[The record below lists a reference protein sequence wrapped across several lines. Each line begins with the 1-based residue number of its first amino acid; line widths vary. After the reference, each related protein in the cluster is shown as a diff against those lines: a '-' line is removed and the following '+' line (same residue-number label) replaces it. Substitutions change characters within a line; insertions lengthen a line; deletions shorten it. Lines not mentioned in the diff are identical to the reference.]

1 LLELAPSG
9 SLRLVKAGARARQRG
24 PFKDTKLG
32 TFPIGA
38 SSLFV
43 SSSTGFDEIDEFF
56 SPPTRAMASN
66 KEAKIGN
73 RVITDE
79 PMYLLFNVGMSEN
92 FVRPA
97 FLSGKSWTGAD
108 FLLSSRVT
116 STWTTSYL

>member
-1 LLELAPSG
+1 
-9 SLRLVKAGARARQRG
+9 VKAGARARQRG

-73 RVITDE
+73 RDITDE

-92 FVRPA
+92 FVRPP
-97 FLSGKSWTGAD
+97 FIPSHRGRELTFISLPGLRRLGQPRICE
-108 FLLSSRVT
+108 LRLH
-116 STWTTSYL
+116 L